1 MEKRIINPWK
11 WQDERGYAQ
20 AVEVKQVNSTLYC
33 AGQAAVLPD
42 GTSSTAD
49 MQTQLHIALQN
60 LEQVIHQAG
69 YTCSGIVRLTVYT
82 TSSDTFVNTCFDD
95 YKDWVAKHGIQTALT
110 LTEVKAL
117 FETLSIEFEAT
128 VVR

>member
-11 WQDERGYAQ
+11 WQDERGYVQ
-20 AVEVKQVNSTLYC
+20 AVEVKQVTSTLYC

-42 GTSSTAD
+42 GTSSAAD

-69 YTCSGIVRLTVYT
+69 YACSGIVRLTVYT
-82 TSSDTFVNTCFDD
+82 TSSETFVNTCFDA
-95 YKDWVAKHGIQTALT
+95 YKEWVAKHGVQTALT

-128 VVR
+128 VVM